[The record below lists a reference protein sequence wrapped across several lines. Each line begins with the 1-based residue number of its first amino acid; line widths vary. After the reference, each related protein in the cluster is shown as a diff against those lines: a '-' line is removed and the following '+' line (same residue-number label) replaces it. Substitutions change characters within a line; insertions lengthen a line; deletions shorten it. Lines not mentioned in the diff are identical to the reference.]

1 MTPVSSAT
9 LALQILQR
17 TDAAK
22 SNTTSKESTDTLTVV
37 ASGTITKGPA
47 ATASAQTGDA
57 LFSVNSPNLNKM
69 RIDLIKRVGDEFG
82 IKESDYDSP
91 FAYGA
96 AIKQKIAEIERQP
109 NSQQEIDRIEKE
121 LGLDKLGLS
130 LDEVANAIMDPK
142 GDDARKLDA
151 ALEKQIDTNNHS
163 KPQQSLNIKSDDI
176 GLYTPA

>member
-17 TDAAK
+17 TDTAK
-22 SNTTSKESTDTLTVV
+22 SNTPSKGSADDLTVA

-69 RIDLIKRVGDEFG
+69 KIDLIKRVGDEFG
-82 IKESDYDSP
+82 IDESDYNSP
-91 FAYGA
+91 SAYGA
-96 AIKQKIAEIERQP
+96 AIKQKIAQIKLQP
-109 NSQQEIDRIEKE
+109 NGQQVLDGIGRK

-130 LDEVANAIMDPK
+130 IDEVVNAIMDPK
-142 GDDARKLDA
+142 GDDAQKLDA
-151 ALEKQIDTNNHS
+151 ALEKQIGSHNRS
-163 KPQQSLNIKSDDI
+163 QSHGSFGIKSDEI
-176 GLYTPA
+176 GIYTPV

>member
-17 TDAAK
+17 TDGAK
-22 SNTTSKESTDTLTVV
+22 SNTTRNESTDNLTVA
-37 ASGTITKGPA
+37 ASRTVTKGPA
-47 ATASAQTGDA
+47 AAASAQTGDA

-91 FAYGA
+91 SAYGA
-96 AIKQKIAEIERQP
+96 AIKQKIAEINRQP

-130 LDEVANAIMDPK
+130 LYEVANAIMDPK

-151 ALEKQIDTNNHS
+151 ALEKQIGTNNHS
-163 KPQQSLNIKSDDI
+163 KPQQSLSIKSDDI